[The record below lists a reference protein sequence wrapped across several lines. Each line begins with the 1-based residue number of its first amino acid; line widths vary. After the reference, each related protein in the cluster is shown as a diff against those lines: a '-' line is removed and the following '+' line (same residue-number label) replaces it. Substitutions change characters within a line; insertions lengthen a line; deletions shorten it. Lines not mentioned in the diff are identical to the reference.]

1 MRNRSYCFWWEESL
15 NIQTVMQVSP
25 YPRQQRHKWYQSVIG
40 SIKLSF
46 VVSSCVLFKVG
57 FPLLFPLFCCVEIMN
72 FHVVFSLGEKPRG
85 FQPFTC
91 TPRFRYRLV
100 FRPCACT
107 SDVLSC
113 PPIPRTLHRI
123 AYWPWIICPG
133 LPDGL
138 VLFFFGVWFP
148 VKWSFDSLVFDGNF
162 GRRCSWRKNRWFFFP
177 SKLGVR
183 KFIDDGGDV
192 QKIVF

>member
-1 MRNRSYCFWWEESL
+1 MWLVLSNSVLLCLPVCYSRWVSLCCSPCFVALKWWIS
-15 NIQTVMQVSP
+15 M
-25 YPRQQRHKWYQSVIG
+25 
-40 SIKLSF
+40 
-46 VVSSCVLFKVG
+46 LFFLWGKNPVD
-57 FPLLFPLFCCVEIMN
+57 
-72 FHVVFSLGEKPRG
+72 FH
-85 FQPFTC
+85 PFTC
-91 TPRFRYRLV
+91 TPRYRYSLV

-138 VLFFFGVWFP
+138 VLFFLVWIFL
-148 VKWSFDSLVFDGNF
+148 WSGRLIVVFDGNF
-162 GRRCSWRKNRWFFFP
+162 GRGCSWQKPWVFFP

-192 QKIVF
+192 QKMVF